1 MTPRDW
7 YYLASLMDEAGLN
20 WEWSDKGTAIGLLGD
35 DVWITAQAYQ
45 GKWLVEVEDR
55 VRVGGYY
62 DPPEYRHSHDYMT
75 DDADDA
81 VAHIESIIR
90 R

>member
-7 YYLASLMDEAGLN
+7 YYLASAMDEAGLA
-20 WEWSDKGTAIGLLGD
+20 WEWVRDDSIGVLGD
-35 DVWITAQAYQ
+35 RVLISVHPYQ

-62 DPPEYRHSHDYMT
+62 DPPEYRHSHDYVT
-75 DDADDA
+75 DDTED
-81 VAHIESIIR
+81 VVSHIQSITKEE
-90 R
+90 